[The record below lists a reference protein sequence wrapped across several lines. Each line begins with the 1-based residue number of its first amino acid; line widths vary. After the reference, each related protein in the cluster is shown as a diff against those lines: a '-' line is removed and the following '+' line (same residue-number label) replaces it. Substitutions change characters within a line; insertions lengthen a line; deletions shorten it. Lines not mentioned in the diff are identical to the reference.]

1 MAKKAS
7 RSKKATSSK
16 GKKSITVPVHSVVHF
31 VKMLHDEGH
40 AEEFVKAAKKS
51 KAVMTMHADS
61 VDFVRKYLSN
71 NQLHHAMIARVVDP
85 CPGDPFE
92 CHFRD

>member
-1 MAKKAS
+1 MAKKVSA
-7 RSKKATSSK
+7 KKAASSK
-16 GKKSITVPVHSVVHF
+16 TQAHLVVPVHSVVHF

-40 AEEFVKAAKKS
+40 ADKFVAAAKKN
-51 KAVMTMHADS
+51 KAVMTLHADS
-61 VDFVRKYLSN
+61 VGFVKDFLKK
-71 NQLHHAMIARVVDP
+71 NQLHQAMIQKVVDP